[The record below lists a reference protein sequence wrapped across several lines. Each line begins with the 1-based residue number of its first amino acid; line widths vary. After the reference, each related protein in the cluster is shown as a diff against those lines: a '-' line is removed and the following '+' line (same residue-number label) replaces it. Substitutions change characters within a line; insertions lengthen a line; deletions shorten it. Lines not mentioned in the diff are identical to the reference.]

1 MGRTKAAAFPYYDT
15 MRVLNIGV
23 GKIGVSESLENLPS
37 EGVDAALIALNEEVD
52 FSSEIRGRSTFSV
65 RAAAVSQ
72 RLSYPILIGC
82 KTKYGEIRHLSVMTF
97 SHGELSDIA
106 DRTLNLGGGFY
117 EGDKIKVL
125 RLKRFNAGL
134 LVDTDV
140 LLYRNWQKLAP
151 HCSVV
156 FSVGLS
162 GEKAELDFIPRFS
175 EKFGKPYV
183 VVYADGTL
191 LWGNPK

>member
-1 MGRTKAAAFPYYDT
+1 

-23 GKIGVSESLENLPS
+23 GKIGVSESLEGLPS
-37 EGVDAALIALNEEVD
+37 EGVDAALIALSEEVD
-52 FSSEIRGRSTFSV
+52 FSSEIKGRSVFSV
-65 RAAAVSQ
+65 RAAAVSLKL
-72 RLSYPILIGC
+72 RYPILIGC
-82 KTKYGEIRHLSVMTF
+82 KTKYGEARHLSALTF
-97 SHGELSDIA
+97 CRGELADIA

-125 RLKRFNAGL
+125 KFKKFNAGL

-151 HCSVV
+151 HCEAVL
-156 FSVGLS
+156 SVGLS
-162 GEKAELDFIPRFS
+162 GEAAELDFVPRFA
-175 EKFGKPYV
+175 EKFGKPYA
-183 VVYADGTL
+183 VVYADGTI